1 MKALFIRLA
10 TWLKSLFQRNGK
22 RLFVLALKA
31 AGDAASKRYN
41 DPELQQAALA
51 CIQATAAKALHG
63 DDAWADAWTA
73 FRAQAIAVGKDWGRS
88 TLETILQVT
97 YSNFKESLTNA
108 PNATTVEPAP

>member
-1 MKALFIRLA
+1 MKALITRLA
-10 TWLKSLFQRNGK
+10 TWLKSLFKTKGK

-31 AGDAASKRYN
+31 AGTAASERYN

-51 CIQATAAKALHG
+51 CIKVAAAKALHG

-97 YSNFKESLTNA
+97 YSNFKESLSKA